1 MEEGEGGTDE
11 SDEELRLENPSVCK
25 TKQWEKNAE
34 QKVAKKEEAKDESE
48 KLLPCKRSERRNKM
62 ILLT

>member
-11 SDEELRLENPSVCK
+11 SDEELRLENSSICK

-34 QKVAKKEEAKDESE
+34 QKVAIKKKLKMNQRSCYHAREANEEIK
-48 KLLPCKRSERRNKM
+48 
-62 ILLT
+62 